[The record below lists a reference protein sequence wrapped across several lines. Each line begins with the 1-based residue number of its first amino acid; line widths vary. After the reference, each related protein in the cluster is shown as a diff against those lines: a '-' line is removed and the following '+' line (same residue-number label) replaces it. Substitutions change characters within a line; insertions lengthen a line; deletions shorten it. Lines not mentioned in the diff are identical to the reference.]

1 MRADRRRLAQGW
13 RQPARPLGVRL
24 AHAVPPSPYCREL
37 ISGTVSSSRKRS
49 SRFTQD
55 VSDAPQC
62 VEQTLL
68 TGVDL
73 AAQIRHIGLDDVD
86 VAAEVVPPHVV
97 EDLRLRQHGARVDD
111 EVPEQ
116 RELRRR
122 QRNRLA
128 GLPYFVGVLVEFDVG
143 EGEPGVAGFLDAT
156 AGPAQDYPQ
165 PR

>member
-1 MRADRRRLAQGW
+1 MQADRLPPAQAW
-13 RQPARPLGVRL
+13 RQPARPLGVCL
-24 AHAVPPSPYCREL
+24 AHAVTPSPYCREL
-37 ISGTVSSSRKRS
+37 ISCTVSSSRKRS

-55 VSDAPQC
+55 VSHAPQR

-73 AAQIRHIGLDDVD
+73 AAQIRHVGLDYVD
-86 VAAEVVPPHVV
+86 VAAEVVTPHVV
-97 EDLRLRQHGARVDD
+97 EDLGLRQHGARVDD
-111 EVPEQ
+111 EVPQQ

-128 GLPYFVGVLVEFDVG
+128 GLPYFVGVLVELDVG

-156 AGPAQDYPQ
+156 A
-165 PR
+165 